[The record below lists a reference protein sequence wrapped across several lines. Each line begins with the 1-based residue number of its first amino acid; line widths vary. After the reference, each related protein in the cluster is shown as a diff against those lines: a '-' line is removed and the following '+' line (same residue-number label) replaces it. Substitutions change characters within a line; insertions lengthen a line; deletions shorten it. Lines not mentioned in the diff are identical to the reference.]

1 MTRISREAPVPI
13 VEVFEKEDRAGSAAS
28 PAANVIALGS
38 QASVVGVIGCDPAGV
53 RLEDKLRQQGIDDH
67 GLLRWHGVA
76 TSTKTRILAQGYTG
90 GLHGRQQ
97 VMRLDDCGTLRP
109 EAAHHRAQRGRFR
122 AVVPVPADVA
132 AEDVLFLEVHQAFG
146 ALASS

>member
-1 MTRISREAPVPI
+1 
-13 VEVFEKEDRAGSAAS
+13 GSAAS

-109 EAAHHRAQRGRFR
+109 EAAAACAQQVALLAPDFDAVLISDYRG
-122 AVVPVPADVA
+122 
-132 AEDVLFLEVHQAFG
+132 
-146 ALASS
+146 